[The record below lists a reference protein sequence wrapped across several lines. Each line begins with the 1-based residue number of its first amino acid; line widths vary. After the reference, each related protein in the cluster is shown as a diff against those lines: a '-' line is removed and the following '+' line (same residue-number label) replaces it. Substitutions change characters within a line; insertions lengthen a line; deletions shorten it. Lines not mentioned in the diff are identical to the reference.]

1 MTLTADAPLT
11 TVCYDELTGD
21 YAILANGECI
31 GYAPT
36 QREGQRRASA
46 HVCAAL
52 DHPHTIAPAPEAATD
67 AIDISEPHHV
77 AAGVACWL
85 EQADGGWHAYLSTPC
100 VQRQYLSSRYMP
112 ANRLDLVAHARHC
125 ADDAVAERHA
135 PTPPTAPAGNGG
147 KPPTTPPVA
156 VDAPADE
163 PRQPAYM
170 DIAVHIPALRQMLAA
185 TDARWLNALNTA
197 FNELAAATWTFA
209 GEALTIASRTNPRVR
224 YRVSAH
230 GCQCTAYAKGIPCWH
245 RAAFRLVCRAAA

>member
-1 MTLTADAPLT
+1 MTLTADAPT
-11 TVCYDELTGD
+11 TTHVRYDSISGD
-21 YAILANGECI
+21 YAIFANDECI

-77 AAGVACWL
+77 AAGVGCWL

-112 ANRLDLVAHARHC
+112 ANRLDLAAHARHC
-125 ADDAVAERHA
+125 ADDAVAERRA
-135 PTPPTAPAGNGG
+135 PTPPTAPA
-147 KPPTTPPVA
+147 
-156 VDAPADE
+156 DE
-163 PRQPAYM
+163 PRHPAYM
-170 DIAVHIPALRQMLAA
+170 AIAAHIPALRQMLAA